1 MSLRRETLSLVDKLR
16 LESLFFFNQHIQY
29 RLRKTKLSW
38 FYGCWTEPQ
47 GVSAWWKERT
57 QTRSFMLS
65 SSLLLSQLK
74 LQSGE
79 PKLLLPIMLIGLLH
93 FCGTTFVETAVL
105 QWFPMTQWWREFVI
119 VFYNNPLPFAF
130 MLHSH

>member
-1 MSLRRETLSLVDKLR
+1 MSLRLETLSLVDKLR

-65 SSLLLSQLK
+65 SSLLLSQFK
-74 LQSGE
+74 LQSGK
-79 PKLLLPIMLIGLLH
+79 PKLLLPIMLIG
-93 FCGTTFVETAVL
+93 
-105 QWFPMTQWWREFVI
+105 I
-119 VFYNNPLPFAF
+119 VV
-130 MLHSH
+130 